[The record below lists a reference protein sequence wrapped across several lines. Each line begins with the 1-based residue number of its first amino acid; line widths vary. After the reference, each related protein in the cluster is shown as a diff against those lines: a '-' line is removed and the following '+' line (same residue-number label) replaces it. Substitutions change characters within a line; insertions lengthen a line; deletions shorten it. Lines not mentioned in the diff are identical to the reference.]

1 LAKRVIIM
9 WESFINKLL
18 AVSFSL
24 IFVLISYKEAKKY
37 YHSPI
42 NAIIAV
48 LLILIIPSTIIATLW
63 NLKLVKNE
71 NILPPAYAILA
82 AIGVMISEKLFAKIQ
97 K

>member
-1 LAKRVIIM
+1 M

-63 NLKLVKNE
+63 NPLWNLKLVKNE